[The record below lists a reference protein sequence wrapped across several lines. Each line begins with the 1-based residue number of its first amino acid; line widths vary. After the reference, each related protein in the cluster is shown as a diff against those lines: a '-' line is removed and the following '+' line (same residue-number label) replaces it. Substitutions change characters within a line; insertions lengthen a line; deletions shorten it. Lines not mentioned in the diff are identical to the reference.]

1 MSESVKN
8 YFDGK
13 FNTSLRGTKSSQGT
27 REQAPEKL
35 KEDGLKIR
43 LHTSNEKRTS
53 LNPIDNNKNNLIPE
67 VCEINSFGLLVNPL

>member
-43 LHTSNEKRTS
+43 LHTSN
-53 LNPIDNNKNNLIPE
+53 
-67 VCEINSFGLLVNPL
+67 